1 MDLYRFELY
10 AMSIISITLDACWIS
25 FHFDLSLFNIDF
37 DPLIF
42 KISISRI
49 FETTIERSSI
59 ESSLKANL
67 MFPYAAWLNLIQE

>member
-37 DPLIF
+37 DHFQDLHF
-42 KISISRI
+42 QN
-49 FETTIERSSI
+49 F
-59 ESSLKANL
+59 
-67 MFPYAAWLNLIQE
+67 